1 MAMPIINAPAMR
13 PVIPGRDVDRAP
25 RAVIPVVVVA
35 VWIVRGI
42 TVAIVSEPDR
52 KAKSDP
58 H

>member
-1 MAMPIINAPAMR
+1 MEMPVINAPTVMPIKA
-13 PVIPGRDVDRAP
+13 GLDVNDP
-25 RAVIPVVVVA
+25 SRAVIPVVVVA

-52 KAKSDP
+52 KAKSEP